1 MSQAELLRSRRFF
14 PLFLTQFL
22 GAFNDNVFK
31 NALVIFIAFTVATG
45 NSGVNSSVLVIL
57 AGGIFILPFFLF
69 SATAGQIADMLEKSR
84 VIRFI
89 KSAEILIML
98 LGAAG
103 FLTGRVY
110 FLLFT
115 LFLMGTH
122 SAFFGPLKYGILPQ
136 HLSTS
141 ELTGGNGLVQMA
153 TFLAILMGTM
163 FGGLVIA
170 IPGSGPWIAGA
181 TVVMTAILGRSAS
194 AWIPEAA
201 PSEQGMRFDWN
212 AFRQTWRV
220 LVFAS
225 ESRIILQ
232 AILAI
237 SWFWFLGATFL
248 SLVPDFTRSTLHG
261 NEQVATLLLTAF
273 SVGIGVGSVLCER
286 LSRGEVEPGL
296 APIGALG
303 IAFFAWDLATVDV
316 PAVTGVLT
324 AAEFLLGGVYWHVAT
339 DLMLIGFCGGIY
351 VVPLYAL
358 VQHRCNPQRRSRI
371 IAANNI
377 LNALFMVASAI
388 IVIGLVQA
396 GLMPQRIFL
405 LAAAATALVLVSL
418 CVLLPEVLQRSVAL
432 TRVWLGMKERGR
444 T

>member
-1 MSQAELLRSRRFF
+1 MSQVDLLRSRRFL

-31 NALVIFIAFTVATG
+31 NALVIFIAFTMARESTG
-45 NSGVNSSVLVIL
+45 ARSSILVIL

-89 KSAEILIML
+89 KSAEILIMM

-103 FLTGRVY
+103 FVTGHVY

-136 HLSTS
+136 HLPTA

-153 TFLAILMGTM
+153 TFLAILLGTM

-170 IPGSGPWIAGA
+170 IPGSGPWVAGA
-181 TVVMTAILGRSAS
+181 TVMLIAILGRFAS

-201 PSEQGMRFDWN
+201 PAEPGMRFDWN

-232 AILAI
+232 SILAI

-303 IAFFAWDLATVDV
+303 LAFFAWDLATVDV
-316 PAVTGVLT
+316 PAMTGVLA
-324 AAEFLLGGVYWHVAT
+324 AAEFLRGGVYWHVLM
-339 DLMLIGFCGGIY
+339 DLTLIGFCGGIY
-351 VVPLYAL
+351 VVPLYTL
-358 VQHRCNPQRRSRI
+358 VQQRSNPQRRSRI
-371 IAANNI
+371 IGANNI
-377 LNALFMVASAI
+377 LNALFMVTSAVL
-388 IVIGLVQA
+388 VIGLVQA
-396 GLMPQRIFL
+396 GLRPQDIFL
-405 LAAAATALVLVSL
+405 LAAAATVIVLLSL
-418 CVLLPEVLQRSVAL
+418 CALLPEVMQRSVAL
-432 TRVWLGMKERGR
+432 VKNWMQLKKVPEL
-444 T
+444 

>member
-1 MSQAELLRSRRFF
+1 MSQVDLLRSRRFL

-31 NALVIFIAFTVATG
+31 NALVIFIAFTMARES
-45 NSGVNSSVLVIL
+45 SGARSSILVIL

-103 FLTGRVY
+103 FLTGHVY

-136 HLSTS
+136 HLSS
-141 ELTGGNGLVQMA
+141 VELTGGNGLVQMA
-153 TFLAILMGTM
+153 TFLAILLGTM

-170 IPGSGPWIAGA
+170 IPGSGPWVAGV
-181 TVVMTAILGRSAS
+181 TVVLIAILGRFAS

-201 PSEQGMRFDWN
+201 PAEPGMRFDWN

-273 SVGIGVGSVLCER
+273 SVGIGIGSVLCER

-303 IAFFAWDLATVDV
+303 LAFFAWDLATVDV
-316 PAVTGVLT
+316 PAVTGVLA
-324 AAEFLLGGVYWHVAT
+324 AAEFLHAGVYWHVLM
-339 DLMLIGFCGGIY
+339 DLTLIGFCGGIY
-351 VVPLYAL
+351 VVPLYTL
-358 VQHRCNPQRRSRI
+358 VQQRCNPQRRSRI
-371 IAANNI
+371 IGANNI
-377 LNALFMVASAI
+377 LNALFMVASAVL
-388 IVIGLVQA
+388 VIGLVQA
-396 GLMPQRIFL
+396 GLWPQDIFL
-405 LAAAATALVLVSL
+405 LAAAATVIVLLSL
-418 CVLLPEVLQRSVAL
+418 CVLLPEVMQRSVAL
-432 TRVWLGMKERGR
+432 LKSWTGLAGP
-444 T
+444 

>member
-1 MSQAELLRSRRFF
+1 MSQAELLCSRRFL

-31 NALVIFIAFTVATG
+31 NALVIFIAFTVAAQGTG
-45 NSGVNSSVLVIL
+45 ANSSVLVIL

-103 FLTGRVY
+103 FVTGQVY

-136 HLSTS
+136 HLSAA

-170 IPGSGPWIAGA
+170 IPGSGPRIAGA
-181 TVVMTAILGRSAS
+181 TVVLIAILGRWAS
-194 AWIPEAA
+194 AGIPEAA
-201 PSEQGMRFDWN
+201 PSEHGMRFDWN

-220 LVFAS
+220 LGYAG

-261 NEQVATLLLTAF
+261 NEQVATLLLTSF
-273 SVGIGVGSVLCER
+273 SVGIGAGSVLCER
-286 LSRGEVEPGL
+286 LSRGEIEPGL

-303 IAFFAWDLATVDV
+303 IAFFAWDLASADV
-316 PAVTGVLT
+316 PAVTGMLA
-324 AAEFLLGGVYWHVAT
+324 AAEFLRAGLYWRVMM
-339 DLMLIGFCGGIY
+339 DLMLIGFCGGLY

-377 LNALFMVASAI
+377 LNALFMVASAL

-396 GLMPQRIFL
+396 GLVPQDIFL
-405 LAAAATALVLVSL
+405 LAAAATAIVLVSL
-418 CVLLPEVLQRSVAL
+418 CVLLPEVMQRSASL
-432 TRVWLGMKERGR
+432 LKSWIGIRAAPQ
-444 T
+444 

>member
-1 MSQAELLRSRRFF
+1 MSQVDLLRSRRFL

-31 NALVIFIAFTVATG
+31 NALVIFIAFTMARESTG
-45 NSGVNSSVLVIL
+45 ARSSILVIL

-89 KSAEILIML
+89 KSAEILIMM

-103 FLTGRVY
+103 FVTGHVY

-136 HLSTS
+136 HLPTA

-153 TFLAILMGTM
+153 TFLAILLGTM

-170 IPGSGPWIAGA
+170 IPGSGPWVAGA
-181 TVVMTAILGRSAS
+181 TVMLIAILGRFAS

-201 PSEQGMRFDWN
+201 PAEPGMRFDWN

-232 AILAI
+232 SILAI

-303 IAFFAWDLATVDV
+303 LAFFAWDLASVDV
-316 PAVTGVLT
+316 PAMTGVLA
-324 AAEFLLGGVYWHVAT
+324 AAEFLRGGVYWHVLM
-339 DLMLIGFCGGIY
+339 DLTLIGFCGGIY
-351 VVPLYAL
+351 VVPLYTL
-358 VQHRCNPQRRSRI
+358 VQQRSNPQRRSRI
-371 IAANNI
+371 IGANNI
-377 LNALFMVASAI
+377 LNALFMVTSAVL
-388 IVIGLVQA
+388 VIGLVQA
-396 GLMPQRIFL
+396 GLRPQDIFL
-405 LAAAATALVLVSL
+405 LAAAATVIVLLSL
-418 CVLLPEVLQRSVAL
+418 CALLPEVMQRSVAL
-432 TRVWLGMKERGR
+432 VKNWMQLKKVPEL
-444 T
+444 

>member
-1 MSQAELLRSRRFF
+1 MSQVDLLRSRRFL

-31 NALVIFIAFTVATG
+31 NALVIFIAFTMARESTG
-45 NSGVNSSVLVIL
+45 ARSSILVIL

-89 KSAEILIML
+89 KSAEILIMM

-103 FLTGRVY
+103 FVTGHVY

-136 HLSTS
+136 HLPTA

-153 TFLAILMGTM
+153 TFLAILLGTM

-170 IPGSGPWIAGA
+170 IPGSGPWVAGA
-181 TVVMTAILGRSAS
+181 TVMLIAILGRFAS

-201 PSEQGMRFDWN
+201 PAEPGMRFDWN

-232 AILAI
+232 SILAI

-303 IAFFAWDLATVDV
+303 LAFFAWDLASVDV
-316 PAVTGVLT
+316 PAMTGVLA
-324 AAEFLLGGVYWHVAT
+324 AAEFLRGGVYWHVLM
-339 DLMLIGFCGGIY
+339 DLTLIGFCGGIY
-351 VVPLYAL
+351 VVPLYTL
-358 VQHRCNPQRRSRI
+358 VQQRSNPQRRSRI
-371 IAANNI
+371 IGANNI
-377 LNALFMVASAI
+377 LNALFMVTSAVL
-388 IVIGLVQA
+388 VIGLVQA
-396 GLMPQRIFL
+396 GLRPQDIFL
-405 LAAAATALVLVSL
+405 LAAAATVIVLLSL
-418 CVLLPEVLQRSVAL
+418 CALLPEVMRRSVAL
-432 TRVWLGMKERGR
+432 VKNWMQLKKVPEL
-444 T
+444 